1 MRSMT
6 TTRQDTSNESTRLNE
21 RSTVEL
27 CQQRKGSQRDLLS
40 FLLYRTRRLRVELQ
54 RQFERKGCEN
64 SHEVRGL

>member
-6 TTRQDTSNESTRLNE
+6 TTRQNTSNESTRLNE

-54 RQFERKGCEN
+54 R
-64 SHEVRGL
+64 